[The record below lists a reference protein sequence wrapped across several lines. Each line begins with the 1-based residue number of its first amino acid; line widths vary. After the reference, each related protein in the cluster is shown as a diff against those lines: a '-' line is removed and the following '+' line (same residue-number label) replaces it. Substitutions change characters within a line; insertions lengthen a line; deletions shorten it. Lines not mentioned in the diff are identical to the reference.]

1 MKFFSP
7 LTNEKFRKLILTFFL
22 LSSLLPILI
31 VIFIAINYVF
41 PILHPEQAENLGQ
54 VFIYCLLVMFLF
66 PSLSF
71 FLLFQRMI
79 SLENLTEE
87 IKSKS
92 VDIVEGGED
101 LEGENE
107 IATIRRIVDGLHN
120 ELQEKINKLNEYS
133 KKLIDSNIELS
144 ERSVTDSL
152 TGLYNRRHFES
163 RLREEISRAERYGH
177 NLSLIIFDID
187 DFKQYND
194 ILGHQAGDELLKK
207 IGFITKNNIRGTDIA
222 VRYGGDEFAVLLAE
236 CDVKGAEAVANKLV
250 EAVSNYHFFAD
261 SGEIPFKGT
270 TISCGVA
277 SYSKGMKN
285 FIGEADKLLYE
296 AKNAGKGL
304 VKSSSGKQN

>member
-1 MKFFSP
+1 M
-7 LTNEKFRKLILTFFL
+7 
-22 LSSLLPILI
+22 
-31 VIFIAINYVF
+31 
-41 PILHPEQAENLGQ
+41 
-54 VFIYCLLVMFLF
+54 
-66 PSLSF
+66 
-71 FLLFQRMI
+71 
-79 SLENLTEE
+79 ENLTEE

-107 IATIRRIVDGLHN
+107 IATIRHIVNGLHN
-120 ELQEKINKLNEYS
+120 ELQEKMNKLNEYS

-152 TGLYNRRHFES
+152 TGLHNRRHFES

-177 NLSLIIFDID
+177 NLSLIMFDID
-187 DFKQYND
+187 DFKQHND

-207 IGFITKNNIRGTDIA
+207 IGFITKNNIRGTDIPF
-222 VRYGGDEFAVLLAE
+222 RYGGDEFAVLLAE
-236 CDVKGAEAVANKLV
+236 CDIKGA

-270 TISCGVA
+270 TRSCGVA

-285 FIGEADKLLYE
+285 FIGETDKLLYE
-296 AKNAGKGL
+296 AKNAGRGL
-304 VKSSSGKQN
+304 VKSSSGKEN